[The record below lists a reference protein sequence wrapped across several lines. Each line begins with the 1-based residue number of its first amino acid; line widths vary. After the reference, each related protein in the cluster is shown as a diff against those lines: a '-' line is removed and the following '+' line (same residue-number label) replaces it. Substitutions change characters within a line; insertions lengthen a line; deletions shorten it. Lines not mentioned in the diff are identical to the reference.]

1 MAHDRQQRTH
11 DTRQST
17 RGWQRL
23 TWLQHV
29 EEALLE
35 IIIVEDQAVS
45 RRLDQL
51 LEAAATLVRH
61 SRQLCRGRGRQHFNQ
76 CVWQAV
82 AIVTSGCKLSSLLL
96 GQLLVDRGAVR
107 IAFTAQHGEQEL
119 LVASTGVA
127 FDVVRAPAIVQ
138 HRVGLDGCGKLV
150 AAPRAHQLDQDFV
163 VGAQPV
169 HALEQQLRGG
179 QRLRP
184 LQIQQEVLVVACA
197 REQFYELHVK
207 NQSNTRITSVAL
219 IQIHPKK
226 WHPRK

>member
-51 LEAAATLVRH
+51 LEAAATLDRH

-82 AIVTSGCKLSSLLL
+82 ASVTSGCKLFSLLL
-96 GQLLVDRGAVR
+96 GQLHIHILGWAKRVDVELSPVVVVK
-107 IAFTAQHGEQEL
+107 GEVQ
-119 LVASTGVA
+119 
-127 FDVVRAPAIVQ
+127 VVRE
-138 HRVGLDGCGKLV
+138 L
-150 AAPRAHQLDQDFV
+150 AHIL
-163 VGAQPV
+163 
-169 HALEQQLRGG
+169 ALQECWQNARRLAGG
-179 QRLRP
+179 
-184 LQIQQEVLVVACA
+184 
-197 REQFYELHVK
+197 
-207 NQSNTRITSVAL
+207 
-219 IQIHPKK
+219 
-226 WHPRK
+226 